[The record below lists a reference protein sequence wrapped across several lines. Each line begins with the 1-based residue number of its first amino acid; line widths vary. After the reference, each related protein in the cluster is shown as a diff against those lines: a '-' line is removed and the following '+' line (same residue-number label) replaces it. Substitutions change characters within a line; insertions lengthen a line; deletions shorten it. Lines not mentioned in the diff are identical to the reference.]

1 MTRTDDDPPEWAK
14 ERAREMMAAGDD
26 EGADDPDD
34 AAAIDAAESPD
45 RDEERVPDVPV
56 EAVDEAERL
65 TRLAREAESA
75 EPTPE
80 IEQAADQY
88 RERRDALAAEY
99 GYTARVRGEDDTLVL
114 YPDEWMDDGTVQLDR
129 VEDTDRAVEVSLSGP
144 GDADRYREVAAYNE
158 AVAAAV
164 AEREAEVHARTAET
178 FASFMSNHY
187 VRPVDDATP
196 EMRAEFREEYFVRN
210 GWPTDEQLAAVDE
223 SLSVVESVA
232 ADVEDPDEAVD
243 PGDSAPESA
252 DGDDSVDE
260 PADSVDTEDSA

>member
-1 MTRTDDDPPEWAK
+1 MTRTDDEPPEWAK
-14 ERAREMMAAGDD
+14 ERAREMMAAENDAEANGPAD
-26 EGADDPDD
+26 ADDSENAAD
-34 AAAIDAAESPD
+34 APD

-80 IEQAADQY
+80 IEEAADQY

-114 YPDEWMDDGTVQLDR
+114 YPDEWMEGGTVQLDR

-158 AVAAAV
+158 AVAEAV
-164 AEREAEVHARTAET
+164 AEREADVHARTAET
-178 FASFMSNHY
+178 FAAFMSNHY

-196 EMRAEFREEYFVRN
+196 AMRAEFREEYLVRN

-223 SLSVVESVA
+223 SLSVIESIATDVDDPVDDEDSPEA
-232 ADVEDPDEAVD
+232 EGSDDVDDTDAPTDAD
-243 PGDSAPESA
+243 DSA
-252 DGDDSVDE
+252 
-260 PADSVDTEDSA
+260 

>member
-1 MTRTDDDPPEWAK
+1 MTRTDDEPPEWAK
-14 ERAREMMAAGDD
+14 ERAREMMAAENDAEANGSAD
-26 EGADDPDD
+26 ADDP
-34 AAAIDAAESPD
+34 ADAAESPD

-80 IEQAADQY
+80 IEEAADQY
-88 RERRDALAAEY
+88 RERRDALATEY

-114 YPDEWMDDGTVQLDR
+114 YPDEWMEEGTVQLDR

-164 AEREAEVHARTAET
+164 GECEAEVHARTAET

-196 EMRAEFREEYFVRN
+196 QMRAEFREEYFVRN

-223 SLSVVESVA
+223 SLSVIESVA
-232 ADVEDPDEAVD
+232 ADVDESVAVEALD
-243 PGDSAPESA
+243 DRESA
-252 DGDDSVDE
+252 DDDGS
-260 PADSVDTEDSA
+260 T

>member
-14 ERAREMMAAGDD
+14 ERAREMMAAENDAKAD
-26 EGADDPDD
+26 APADADDPANVAD
-34 AAAIDAAESPD
+34 APD
-45 RDEERVPDVPV
+45 RDDERVPDVPV

-80 IEQAADQY
+80 IEEAADQY

-99 GYTARVRGEDDTLVL
+99 GYTARVRDEDDALVL

-158 AVAAAV
+158 AVAEAV
-164 AEREAEVHARTAET
+164 DEREAEVHARTAET

-196 EMRAEFREEYFVRN
+196 QMRAEFREEYLVRN
-210 GWPTDEQLAAVDE
+210 GWPTDEQLDAVDE
-223 SLSVVESVA
+223 SLSVIESVA
-232 ADVEDPDEAVD
+232 ADVDESVAVEALD
-243 PGDSAPESA
+243 DRESA
-252 DGDDSVDE
+252 DDDGS
-260 PADSVDTEDSA
+260 T

>member
-14 ERAREMMAAGDD
+14 ERAREMMAAGEDA
-26 EGADDPDD
+26 EADDAGSD
-34 AAAIDAAESPD
+34 APADEADADPD
-45 RDEERVPDVPV
+45 RDDDRVPDVPV
-56 EAVDEAERL
+56 AAVDEAERL

-80 IEQAADQY
+80 IEEAADQY

-99 GYTARVRGEDDTLVL
+99 GYTARVRDEDDTLVM
-114 YPDEWMDDGTVQLDR
+114 YPDEWMEEGTVQLDR

-158 AVAAAV
+158 AVAEAV
-164 AEREAEVHARTAET
+164 AEREAAVHARTAET
-178 FASFMSNHY
+178 FAAFMSNHY

-196 EMRAEFREEYFVRN
+196 EMRAEFREEYLVRN

-223 SLSVVESVA
+223 SLSVIESVA
-232 ADVEDPDEAVD
+232 ADVADPEPDGDE
-243 PGDSAPESA
+243 ESA
-252 DGDDSVDE
+252 
-260 PADSVDTEDSA
+260 

>member
-1 MTRTDDDPPEWAK
+1 MTRTDDDPSEWAK
-14 ERAREMMAAGDD
+14 ERAREMMAAEGGDGEADGSD
-26 EGADDPDD
+26 EAAAAD
-34 AAAIDAAESPD
+34 AAAVDAAESPD
-45 RDEERVPDVPV
+45 PDDERAPDVPT

-114 YPDEWMDDGTVQLDR
+114 YPDEWIEDGTVRLDR

-164 AEREAEVHARTAET
+164 AEREADVHARTAET
-178 FASFMSNHY
+178 FAAFMSNHY

-196 EMRAEFREEYFVRN
+196 EMRAEFREEYLVRN

-223 SLSVVESVA
+223 SLSVIESVA
-232 ADVEDPDEAVD
+232 ADIEDPDGATAGDESAPD
-243 PGDSAPESA
+243 DGSGDADDTDDSA
-252 DGDDSVDE
+252 
-260 PADSVDTEDSA
+260 

>member
-1 MTRTDDDPPEWAK
+1 MTRTDDEPPEWAK
-14 ERAREMMAAGDD
+14 ERAREMMAADGDEGTGDD
-26 EGADDPDD
+26 PA
-34 AAAIDAAESPD
+34 DAAESPE

-80 IEQAADQY
+80 IEQAAEQY

-99 GYTARVRGEDDTLVL
+99 GYTARVRDEDDALVL
-114 YPDEWMDDGTVQLDR
+114 YPDEWMDDGTVRLDR

-158 AVAAAV
+158 AVAEAV
-164 AEREAEVHARTAET
+164 AERETEVHARTAET
-178 FASFMSNHY
+178 FAAFMSNHY

-196 EMRAEFREEYFVRN
+196 EMRAEFREEYLVRN
-210 GWPTDEQLAAVDE
+210 GWPTDEQLAAVEE

-232 ADVEDPDEAVD
+232 ADV
-243 PGDSAPESA
+243 
-252 DGDDSVDE
+252 DE
-260 PADSVDTEDSA
+260 PIDSGALDDAPADRDGGGSA

>member
-14 ERAREMMAAGDD
+14 EQAREMMAAEGDD
-26 EGADDPDD
+26 EGAADSED
-34 AAAIDAAESPD
+34 AESPASD
-45 RDEERVPDVPV
+45 DERVPDLPV

-80 IEQAADQY
+80 LEEAADQY

-99 GYTARVRGEDDTLVL
+99 GYTARVRDEDDALVL
-114 YPDEWMDDGTVQLDR
+114 YPDEWMENGTVRLDR

-158 AVAAAV
+158 AVAEAV

-178 FASFMSNHY
+178 FATFMSNHY
-187 VRPVDDATP
+187 VRAVDDATP
-196 EMRAEFREEYFVRN
+196 EMRAEFREEYLVRN
-210 GWPTDEQLAAVDE
+210 GWPTDDQLAAVDE
-223 SLSVVESVA
+223 SLSVIESVA
-232 ADVEDPDEAVD
+232 EAVD
-243 PGDSAPESA
+243 GPADGNASDLDGPADDHDAAGDSA
-252 DGDDSVDE
+252 
-260 PADSVDTEDSA
+260 

>member
-14 ERAREMMAAGDD
+14 ERAREMMAVEGDD
-26 EGADDPDD
+26 EETGDSAD
-34 AAAIDAAESPD
+34 AETPD
-45 RDEERVPDVPV
+45 RDDDRVPDVPV

-75 EPTPE
+75 EATPQ
-80 IEQAADQY
+80 IEEAADQY

-99 GYTARVRGEDDTLVL
+99 GYTARVRDEDDALVL

-144 GDADRYREVAAYNE
+144 GDTDRYREVAAYNE
-158 AVAAAV
+158 IVAEEV

-178 FASFMSNHY
+178 FAAFMSNHY

-196 EMRAEFREEYFVRN
+196 EMRAEFREEYLVRN
-210 GWPTDEQLAAVDE
+210 GWPTDEQLDAVDE
-223 SLSVVESVA
+223 SLSVIESVA
-232 ADVEDPDEAVD
+232 A
-243 PGDSAPESA
+243 G
-252 DGDDSVDE
+252 VDE
-260 PADSVDTEDSA
+260 PAEIEDSADVDDSGDVDGDSPDGDGPA

>member
-14 ERAREMMAAGDD
+14 ERAREMMAAEND
-26 EGADDPDD
+26 EGADAPADADDP
-34 AAAIDAAESPD
+34 ASAAESPD

-99 GYTARVRGEDDTLVL
+99 GYTARIRDEDDALVL
-114 YPDEWMDDGTVQLDR
+114 YPDEWMDEGTVQLDR
-129 VEDTDRAVEVSLSGP
+129 VGDTDRAVEVSLSGP

-158 AVAAAV
+158 AVAEAV

-178 FASFMSNHY
+178 FATFMSNHY

-196 EMRAEFREEYFVRN
+196 KMRAEFREEYLVRN
-210 GWPTDEQLAAVDE
+210 GWPTDEQLDAVDE
-223 SLSVVESVA
+223 SLSVIESVA
-232 ADVEDPDEAVD
+232 GDVDESVAVETFD
-243 PGDSAPESA
+243 GEESATDGDSA
-252 DGDDSVDE
+252 
-260 PADSVDTEDSA
+260 

>member
-1 MTRTDDDPPEWAK
+1 MTRTDDEPPEWAK
-14 ERAREMMAAGDD
+14 ERAREMMAGEGGDG
-26 EGADDPDD
+26 ETDD
-34 AAAIDAAESPD
+34 AADAATAPE
-45 RDEERVPDVPV
+45 REEERVPDVPA

-80 IEQAADQY
+80 IEAAAEQY

-99 GYTARVRGEDDTLVL
+99 GYTVRVRDEDDTLVL

-129 VEDTDRAVEVSLSGP
+129 VEDTERAVEVSLSGP

-158 AVAAAV
+158 AVAEAV
-164 AEREAEVHARTAET
+164 AEREADVHARTAET
-178 FASFMSNHY
+178 FAAFMSNHY

-196 EMRAEFREEYFVRN
+196 AMRAEFREEYLVRN

-223 SLSVVESVA
+223 SLSVIESVA
-232 ADVEDPDEAVD
+232 EHVDDPDAVD
-243 PGDSAPESA
+243 DAA
-252 DGDDSVDE
+252 DAGSSNGDDE
-260 PADSVDTEDSA
+260 TA

>member
-14 ERAREMMAAGDD
+14 ERAREMMAAEEADAEADGPAD
-26 EGADDPDD
+26 ADDPAD
-34 AAAIDAAESPD
+34 AADAPD
-45 RDEERVPDVPV
+45 RDDERVPDVPAA
-56 EAVDEAERL
+56 AVDEAERL

-80 IEQAADQY
+80 IEEAADQY

-99 GYTARVRGEDDTLVL
+99 GYTARIRDEDDALVL

-158 AVAAAV
+158 AVAEEV
-164 AEREAEVHARTAET
+164 AEREADVHARTAET
-178 FASFMSNHY
+178 FAAFMSNHY

-196 EMRAEFREEYFVRN
+196 GMRAEFREEYLVRN
-210 GWPTDEQLAAVDE
+210 GWPTDDQLDAVDE
-223 SLSVVESVA
+223 SLSVIESVA
-232 ADVEDPDEAVD
+232 ADVEEPAAVD
-243 PGDSAPESA
+243 DTDAPTDADDTDAPTDADDSA
-252 DGDDSVDE
+252 
-260 PADSVDTEDSA
+260 

>member
-14 ERAREMMAAGDD
+14 ERAREMMAAENDANAGGPAD
-26 EGADDPDD
+26 ADDPADV
-34 AAAIDAAESPD
+34 AEAPD
-45 RDEERVPDVPV
+45 RDDERVPDVPV

-80 IEQAADQY
+80 IEEAADQY

-99 GYTARVRGEDDTLVL
+99 GYTARVRDEDDALVL

-158 AVAAAV
+158 AVADAV
-164 AEREAEVHARTAET
+164 TERESEVHARTAET
-178 FASFMSNHY
+178 FAAFMSNHY

-196 EMRAEFREEYFVRN
+196 EMRAEFREEYLVRN
-210 GWPTDEQLAAVDE
+210 GWPTDEQLAAAEE
-223 SLSVVESVA
+223 SLSVIETVA
-232 ADVEDPDEAVD
+232 ADVDGPA
-243 PGDSAPESA
+243 AA
-252 DGDDSVDE
+252 DRSDDGHS
-260 PADSVDTEDSA
+260 SDTDGST